1 MLSEELIERQ
11 WLERSDK
18 AKCLPGRKTAHRIE
32 YSGHRWLM
40 SRKERSDVEFECGL
54 KIGGVHG
61 DNVTRIR
68 ARLP

>member
-1 MLSEELIERQ
+1 
-11 WLERSDK
+11 
-18 AKCLPGRKTAHRIE
+18 
-32 YSGHRWLM
+32 M